1 MSINKTQT
9 GRKSLLTGASVLAA
23 ATAMF
28 TAGGVSV
35 ATAQEVDDG
44 EAIVV
49 TGTRIARRDAVAESP
64 ILTVGQEEM
73 TNSGFVTVEQYLNT
87 LPHTP
92 AFLAIEQPV
101 LPRVPRPARSVAV
114 ISC

>member
-1 MSINKTQT
+1 MRNTQT

-28 TAGGVSV
+28 TAGGVTV
-35 ATAQEVDDG
+35 AAAQEADEGDG
-44 EAIVV
+44 IVV
-49 TGTRIARRDAVAESP
+49 TGTRIARRDAVAASP

-87 LPHTP
+87 LPQVTP
-92 AFLAIEQPV
+92 G
-101 LPRVPRPARSVAV
+101 
-114 ISC
+114 ISSQSNNPSSNG